1 MKLSLTITAKGKQ
14 RWLRSLLASG
24 NLELRAA
31 KVLTGLWIAGV
42 LLPIFSLVAISF
54 AEGQGMTLHWTK
66 LSVRSYSEILVDYR
80 LELILRTI
88 RIVLSVTAIEFL
100 LAFPF
105 ALWLAKGVRGRWAKS
120 TLMVLLIVP
129 FFLSPAA
136 RTIVWRPVLGREG
149 IINSLIMMSGIS
161 DSPID
166 WLLFSSFSIH
176 LGLIGAYFPS
186 MVWPLFIS
194 LSLIDD
200 DLLHASRDLGAGTPQ
215 TLRLIMFPLAW
226 PGIVAGFIFTAV
238 PMLGDNVVTT
248 LLGGGKVSLIAENFD
263 DMIGA
268 MNFTGAAALASV
280 MIIGIVAAGAF
291 FLLLTRQAL
300 RFRMRP

>member
-1 MKLSLTITAKGKQ
+1 MKPNLTVTAKPEQ
-14 RWLRSLLASG
+14 RGLRSLLAG
-24 NLELRAA
+24 EKLEQRAA
-31 KVLTGLWIAGV
+31 KVLTGLWIVGI

-54 AEGQGMTLHWTK
+54 AEGQGMTLHWSK

-105 ALWLAKGVRGRWAKS
+105 ALWLAKGVQSKWAKS
-120 TLMVLLIVP
+120 TLLVLLVVP

-176 LGLIGAYFPS
+176 LGLVGAYFPS

-200 DLLHASRDLGAGTPQ
+200 DLLHASRDLGAATPQ

-280 MIIGIVAAGAF
+280 MIVGIVAAGALF
-291 FLLLTRQAL
+291 SVLSRQAL
-300 RFRMRP
+300 RFRTRP